1 MSPVRTRAA
10 ASDRG
15 TAQAPKHDLGSSH
28 GSSQKAAK
36 TDSRGDGKAES
47 AASLS
52 KSASKADTKDKQPS
66 QKAEDNTAPEVV
78 ETGILNYFIRGRVE
92 IEEPKSLDEIARG
105 YLVMRPLPDDIDLSQ
120 RPLPKSLAARLLA
133 LPKKQLP
140 RSTSDRFMAF
150 VDETGMP
157 YPELAEGFLAPREY
171 ATKTKGMRHVPSATP
186 VGEGVY
192 AIVRAQKE
200 THFAYA
206 ATLPEEKR
214 EFQRDL
220 GFRDRG
226 SFIMS
231 SKNPKFSGPA
241 SARLPS
247 PPEYPKDILEE
258 FGSHRWVPTKPEHLD
273 YKNTQLL
280 LIGQGE
286 KPQLTTGDVEGQAK
300 VEDEMEVLMEEDLK
314 GMQHL
319 SSNESEA
326 IFADLHAKSEWFHNI
341 PESFGKSS
349 CV

>member
-10 ASDRG
+10 VASGRG

-28 GSSQKAAK
+28 GGSQKAAK
-36 TDSRGDGKAES
+36 IESRGHGKVKS
-47 AASLS
+47 AASRS
-52 KSASKADTKDKQPS
+52 KSVSKADTNDKQLS
-66 QKAEDNTAPEVV
+66 QKVEDNTAPEVV

-92 IEEPKSLDEIARG
+92 IDEPKTLDEIARG

-120 RPLPKSLAARLLA
+120 RPLPMSLTSRLLA

-140 RSTSDRFMAF
+140 QSTSDRFMAF
-150 VDETGMP
+150 VDETGMS
-157 YPELAEGFLAPREY
+157 YSDLTEGFLAPREY

-192 AIVRAQKE
+192 AILRAQNE
-200 THFAYA
+200 THFAYI
-206 ATLPEEKR
+206 ATLPQEKQD
-214 EFQRDL
+214 FQREL

-226 SFIMS
+226 SFIVS
-231 SKNPKFSGPA
+231 SKNPNFSGPA
-241 SARLPS
+241 YARLPS
-247 PPEYPKDILEE
+247 PPEYPKYILEE
-258 FGSHRWVPTKPEHLD
+258 FGSYRWIPTKPEHLN

-286 KPQLTTGDVEGQAK
+286 RPQLTTGDDEEGQAK
-300 VEDEMEVLMEEDLK
+300 VEDELEVLMEEDLK

-326 IFADLHAKSEWFHNI
+326 IFADLYAKSKWFHDI
-341 PESFGKSS
+341 PSSFGRS
-349 CV
+349 